1 MKKLGIIG
9 LGYVGLP
16 LAVEFGKVRST
27 LGFDINESRIK
38 ELLENYDSTKECSK
52 NEIKSAKNLSF
63 TCNVDDLLKIDIY
76 IITVPTPIDNVNR
89 PDLTAIKNATELI
102 AKYLKKDNIVI
113 YESTVYP
120 GATEEVCVPILE
132 QVSNL
137 KFNTD
142 FFVGYS
148 PERINPGD
156 KVNTL
161 PTIKKITSGSNEAVA
176 SEIDDIYQEIIKAG
190 TWRAPSIKVAE
201 AAKVIENCQRDL
213 NIAFVNELSLIFEK
227 LEIDTLDVLEAAG
240 SKWNFLPFR
249 PGMVGGHCIGVDPY
263 YLTHKS
269 EEVGYHPEVIL
280 AGRRINDSM
289 ASYAANMII
298 KKMSQNKIQI
308 HRARV
313 GLLGVTFKENCPDI
327 RNSKISDLISELIN
341 WGIEILAYDP
351 WADYESVKN
360 EMGIELVSLDD
371 LVKLD
376 SLIVAVGHKENRELK
391 PEDLRGMC
399 REDIIP
405 VCADLKSLY
414 SRNALISKGFT
425 TFRL

>member
-1 MKKLGIIG
+1 
-9 LGYVGLP
+9 
-16 LAVEFGKVRST
+16 
-27 LGFDINESRIK
+27 
-38 ELLENYDSTKECSK
+38 
-52 NEIKSAKNLSF
+52 
-63 TCNVDDLLKIDIY
+63 
-76 IITVPTPIDNVNR
+76 
-89 PDLTAIKNATELI
+89 
-102 AKYLKKDNIVI
+102 
-113 YESTVYP
+113 
-120 GATEEVCVPILE
+120 
-132 QVSNL
+132 
-137 KFNTD
+137 
-142 FFVGYS
+142 
-148 PERINPGD
+148 
-156 KVNTL
+156 
-161 PTIKKITSGSNEAVA
+161 
-176 SEIDDIYQEIIKAG
+176 
-190 TWRAPSIKVAE
+190 
-201 AAKVIENCQRDL
+201 
-213 NIAFVNELSLIFEK
+213 
-227 LEIDTLDVLEAAG
+227 
-240 SKWNFLPFR
+240 
-249 PGMVGGHCIGVDPY
+249 MVGGHCIGVDPY

-298 KKMSQNKIQI
+298 KKMTQNKIQI